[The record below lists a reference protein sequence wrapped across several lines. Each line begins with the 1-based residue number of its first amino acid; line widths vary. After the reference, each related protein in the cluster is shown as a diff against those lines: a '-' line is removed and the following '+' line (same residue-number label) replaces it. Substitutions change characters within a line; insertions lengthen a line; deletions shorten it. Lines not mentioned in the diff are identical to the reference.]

1 MAKPVFVHD
10 VIRAHL
16 LERAG
21 VPDRQVRRMPDL
33 ESLKKTEQNHE
44 FRRLCQNR
52 FIMGAF
58 RYGLM
63 GEPGK
68 ARWDRVQSAID
79 RLKLYQENGN
89 AEYLV
94 DAANLCELEFDDPN
108 HKNFHFNATDDKIH
122 TKEITDVS

>member
-1 MAKPVFVHD
+1 MGKPLFVHD
-10 VIRAHL
+10 VIRMHL
-16 LERAG
+16 LENAG
-21 VPDRQVRRMPDL
+21 APHIPIKRMPDL
-33 ESLKKTEQNHE
+33 ESLKKTEQNKE
-44 FRRLCQNR
+44 FRKLCQNR

-79 RLKLYQENGN
+79 RLKLYQEDGN
-89 AEYLV
+89 AEHLV

-108 HKNFHFNATDDKIH
+108 HKNFHFSAADDKIH
-122 TKEITDVS
+122 TKEIK